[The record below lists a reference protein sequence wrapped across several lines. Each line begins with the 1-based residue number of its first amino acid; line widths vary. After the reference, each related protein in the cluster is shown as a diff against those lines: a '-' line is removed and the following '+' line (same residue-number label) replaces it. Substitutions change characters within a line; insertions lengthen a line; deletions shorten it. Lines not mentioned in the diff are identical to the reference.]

1 MNLRGFKNW
10 KLKLRYGR
18 VRTDFHHYT
27 LLADGEVV
35 SPNAEYGTAD
45 AGPAFFG
52 MSAWAYNSD
61 QATDMIRTIGQHVG
75 FACTGKIY
83 VYDTEAEEPPGAEP
97 RGYNLKF
104 TRYERD

>member
-45 AGPAFFG
+45 AGPAFL
-52 MSAWAYNSD
+52 A
-61 QATDMIRTIGQHVG
+61 
-75 FACTGKIY
+75 
-83 VYDTEAEEPPGAEP
+83 
-97 RGYNLKF
+97 
-104 TRYERD
+104 